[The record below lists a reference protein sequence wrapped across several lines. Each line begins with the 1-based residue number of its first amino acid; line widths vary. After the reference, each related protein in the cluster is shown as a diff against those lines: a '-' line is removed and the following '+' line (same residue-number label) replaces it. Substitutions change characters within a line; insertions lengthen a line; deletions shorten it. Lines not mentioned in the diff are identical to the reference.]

1 MKCAIKLKFYSTY
14 YWHNNI
20 YYEII
25 KVFFMVFLLEQD
37 KTAHQLCEFNFLWS
51 LIQYRNAFQRNV
63 HL

>member
-25 KVFFMVFLLEQD
+25 KVF
-37 KTAHQLCEFNFLWS
+37 LWFFFWNRTRQHISCVS
-51 LIQYRNAFQRNV
+51 LIYYGA
-63 HL
+63 